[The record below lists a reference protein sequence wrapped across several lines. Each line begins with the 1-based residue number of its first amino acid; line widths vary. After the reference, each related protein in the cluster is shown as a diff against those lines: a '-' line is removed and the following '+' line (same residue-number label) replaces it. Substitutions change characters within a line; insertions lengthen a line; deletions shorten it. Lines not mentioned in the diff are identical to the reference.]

1 MALQFFVPDCLVPC
15 LYFSPALT
23 WPMSTSLASMSTAKP
38 KRIRFTAW
46 AVGGLEIGAL
56 LFAAG
61 ILGLFLNPFWHFDS
75 AGFLDWRVHW
85 WNAAGETLAGVG
97 LLVEALAI
105 VWLCAVLVSR
115 LAQRKSWPYMAAAAL
130 VFCVLVW
137 LGILGFVAN
146 ANAHFEWN
154 AADGFTVFR
163 LQVPDDASEMMPNPQ
178 NLFWKSIVEI
188 QIQPLLR
195 GYFRLNDWQKM
206 NGDIGIKVARLI
218 PVAWPVALGSG
229 GETLE
234 DPDETALMRA
244 ADEQDL
250 KTLQQLLSASS
261 GADVNALDQGG
272 QTALIFAC
280 RNPKARADVVNA
292 LLAAGAD
299 VNLRARNGYAPLT
312 WALARNNQD
321 VIRILRHAGARP

>member
-1 MALQFFVPDCLVPC
+1 
-15 LYFSPALT
+15 
-23 WPMSTSLASMSTAKP
+23 MSTSKATH
-38 KRIRFTAW
+38 IRFTTWA
-46 AVGGLEIGAL
+46 AVGLETGAL

-61 ILGLFLNPFWHFDS
+61 LLALFINPFWHFDS
-75 AGFLDWRVHW
+75 SGFLDWRVHW
-85 WNAAGETLAGVG
+85 WNAAGEILLAVG
-97 LLVEALAI
+97 LVVEALAL
-105 VWLCAVLVSR
+105 VWLTAVLVSR
-115 LAQRKSWPYMAAAAL
+115 LAQRKRWPYAAAAAL
-130 VFCVLVW
+130 IFCVVVW
-137 LGILGFVAN
+137 VGTAGFIAN

-163 LQVPDDASEMMPNPQ
+163 MQVPEDASDMMPDPE

-218 PVAWPVALGSG
+218 PAAWPVGLGSG

-244 ADEQDL
+244 ADQQDL

-261 GADVNALDQGG
+261 KPDVNALDQGG

-280 RNPKARADVVNA
+280 KNPKARADVVKA

-312 WALARNNQD
+312 WALARNNGD
-321 VIRILRHAGARP
+321 VIRILRRAGGRP